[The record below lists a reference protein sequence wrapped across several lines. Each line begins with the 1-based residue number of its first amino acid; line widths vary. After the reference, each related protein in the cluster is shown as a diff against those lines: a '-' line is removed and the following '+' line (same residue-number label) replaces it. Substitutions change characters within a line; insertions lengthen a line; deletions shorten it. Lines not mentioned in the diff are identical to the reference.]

1 MDNKQTIQKEA
12 EIFKVFLAHWIN
24 HTGDH
29 IDGYLEWAEKFQD
42 TSKDDV
48 SKEIFL
54 AIEKMRAAQRKMMEA
69 KILFL
74 S

>member
-1 MDNKQTIQKEA
+1 MSDVLNIQKEE

-29 IDGYLEWAEKFQD
+29 IEGYREWADKLKG
-42 TSKDDV
+42 TSKNEA
-48 SKEIFL
+48 SKEIYL
-54 AIEKMRAAQRKMMEA
+54 AIEKMTAVQKKFMDA
-69 KILFL
+69 KIHF

>member
-1 MDNKQTIQKEA
+1 MSDELNIQKEE

-29 IDGYLEWAEKFQD
+29 IEGYREWADKLKG
-42 TSKDDV
+42 TSKNEV
-48 SKEIFL
+48 SKEIYL
-54 AIEKMRAAQRKMMEA
+54 AIEKMTAVQKKFRDA
-69 KILFL
+69 KIHF